1 MTVPDDLHPL
11 LRGRP
16 GIDAQ
21 EQAFPFLTVDENGFP
36 HPALLSRAELE
47 PGPGGL
53 FVVIA
58 SPHTRSNLG
67 REGRATLIVVHETTA
82 HYVKLRLIRSITA
95 DELLGCEFAVVQHK
109 RDTLGIPL
117 TSIGFRTTAGIAEHE
132 HWDRTAALLRQLR
145 IQDS

>member
-1 MTVPDDLHPL
+1 MTLPDDLHRL
-11 LRGRP
+11 LIGHP
-16 GIDAQ
+16 GIEAD

-53 FVVIA
+53 LAVIA
-58 SPHTRSNLG
+58 SRRTRSNLE
-67 REGRATLIVVHETTA
+67 RDGRATLIAVHETTA
-82 HYVKLRLIRSITA
+82 HYVKLRLIRSIA
-95 DELLGCEFAVVQHK
+95 DDELVGCEFDVTQHK

-117 TSIGFRTTAGIAEHE
+117 TPIGFRTTAEIAELE

-145 IQDS
+145 TLDS